1 MLPIVMGSVYVEA
14 QKKKIKIKGGALPIA
29 RRSKPHVTQFF
40 NRDRLAFT
48 ALYRT
53 GHVSPEQLYQCGLAD
68 SRINNLIRD
77 GHFEKV
83 AYKQRGQIRECY
95 KLTKLGRETATRY
108 WGLERSYR
116 AQSPAHDL
124 ALAEKYFSL
133 PQEIRETWS
142 TESQIRDQFM
152 EQLSVLRDQGK
163 EAEAA
168 LYEKM
173 LERGLL
179 SMPDAS

>member
-1 MLPIVMGSVYVEA
+1 MF
-14 QKKKIKIKGGALPIA
+14 K
-29 RRSKPHVTQFF
+29 
-40 NRDRLAFT
+40 
-48 ALYRT
+48 T
-53 GHVSPEQLYQCGLAD
+53 GHVSLEQLNQCGLAD
-68 SRINNLIRD
+68 SRIGNLVRD

-83 AYKQRGQIRECY
+83 AYKQQGRVRECY
-95 KLTKLGRETATRY
+95 KLTKFGRETAARN

-133 PQEIRETWS
+133 PEEMRETWS
-142 TESQIRDQFM
+142 TESQIRDRFM

-163 EAEAA
+163 EAEVA

-173 LERGLL
+173 LERGLI
-179 SMPDAS
+179 SMPDASYVNDNGETVAYETITNSYGEDELQAKETLVEIMNYQYETTRI